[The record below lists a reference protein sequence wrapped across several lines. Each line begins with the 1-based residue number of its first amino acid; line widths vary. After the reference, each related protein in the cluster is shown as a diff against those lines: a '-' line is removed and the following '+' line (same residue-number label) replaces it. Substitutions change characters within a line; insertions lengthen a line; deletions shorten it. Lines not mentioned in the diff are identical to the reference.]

1 MVVVVTVSMLLV
13 VQTTICADA
22 VPGEATS
29 YCTTE
34 PMIGVAGAWIAAF
47 AGVVV
52 LAVCVWQIV
61 RAARAGC
68 VPIDSCRSRNV
79 RRNSRARIRQPHS
92 RGEQPP

>member
-1 MVVVVTVSMLLV
+1 MADRTERTVERVVGWATVAAVVVVTVSMLLV

-34 PMIGVAGAWIAAF
+34 PMVGVAGTWVAAVTG
-47 AGVVV
+47 AVV

-61 RAARAGC
+61 RAVRSDRA
-68 VPIDSCRSRNV
+68 V
-79 RRNSRARIRQPHS
+79 R
-92 RGEQPP
+92 

>member
-1 MVVVVTVSMLLV
+1 MAGRTERTVERVVGWATVAVVVVVTMSMLTLIP
-13 VQTTICADA
+13 TTTCADA

-61 RAARAGC
+61 RAARAGR
-68 VPIDSCRSRNV
+68 VPID
-79 RRNSRARIRQPHS
+79 
-92 RGEQPP
+92 